1 MYRSCIRA
9 HLDHRPVWRAY
20 HSILCALFIY
30 LFIVRYLL
38 YFVIW
43 LLMSFILIILYV
55 FLLYAHIQFPQVL
68 LFPCHLKAAMLGL
81 CRIDGVDSAALK
93 PNYLITLDDFKL
105 CFFFRLHVILM
116 LSVPP
121 CVCASV
127 FCTSPPSHTINMSVV
142 HLCFSKSFYQLKL
155 TEGFWKVLDHQGKTE
170 IVQ

>member
-1 MYRSCIRA
+1 MALNEFYSDYTICIPA
-9 HLDHRPVWRAY
+9 ICT
-20 HSILCALFIY
+20 HSVSSGPPIS
-30 LFIVRYLL
+30 
-38 YFVIW
+38 
-43 LLMSFILIILYV
+43 MSFKSCNV
-55 FLLYAHIQFPQVL
+55 R
-68 LFPCHLKAAMLGL
+68 L

-127 FCTSPPSHTINMSVV
+127 FCTSPPSYTINMSVV

-155 TEGFWKVLDHQGKTE
+155 TEGF
-170 IVQ
+170 

>member
-1 MYRSCIRA
+1 
-9 HLDHRPVWRAY
+9 
-20 HSILCALFIY
+20 
-30 LFIVRYLL
+30 
-38 YFVIW
+38 
-43 LLMSFILIILYV
+43 MSFILIIIYV

-81 CRIDGVDSAALK
+81 CRIDGLDSAALK

-127 FCTSPPSHTINMSVV
+127 FCTSPPSYTINMSVV

-155 TEGFWKVLDHQGKTE
+155 TEGF
-170 IVQ
+170 